1 MSEEN
6 ESPNS
11 SYTVS
16 KQSSESEIGSSS
28 STKDSQSSSLN
39 PSLNDDSK
47 KPSSPEE
54 KQKMTP
60 QEAIS
65 EFYRL
70 KNKYESVYYDKYI
83 KPILKNN
90 KSKREKRVEFSRLP
104 KHECINCKRNVGT
117 IFNISLDKDM
127 VRNFVAKCGDLS
139 DPCPLDIQITSGYR
153 QQFDSAIHFGLKI
166 VERIKLD
173 IIKEKNNALFFNKNV
188 VSTFEEL
195 TEKLKKELENTGFI
209 IETNILKNDNPEK
222 KALLNKTIDEF
233 GKGCIIPFKQ
243 MINEFMEKNNELKL
257 NEAINFY
264 INEMTPKL
272 QDIQSLKYNV
282 NYVEYQE
289 KYNPTDSIRD
299 VYKLIQLPNS
309 LENTET
315 YIESDDKVI
324 KFVMGVKKGKKAKT
338 MKLGVF
344 GTNKTRKIRSSNEFI
359 IEGEDE
365 EQEETAKLVSKES
378 SEGLEGVPD
387 FDAPGG
393 VKWNNEKY
401 NQIWGRLPSKLKDVL
416 QTDEEWTQEYV
427 SRCVASKNQ
436 KQPCRLFLP
445 KQTIIPPKK
454 LEDGTYDFGVEV
466 LNRIFNKQDEQHKH
480 TLLTWTEDKYA
491 KNNYASFKELF
502 VSLLE
507 KALDLDI
514 YSYGYGYS

>member
-11 SYTVS
+11 SYTES
-16 KQSSESEIGSSS
+16 NQSSESKINSAS
-28 STKDSQSSSLN
+28 STKESLSRSLN
-39 PSLNDDSK
+39 PSLSSK
-47 KPSSPEE
+47 KLSPSEE
-54 KQKMTP
+54 KQKMTSD
-60 QEAIS
+60 EAIS

-70 KNKYESVYYDKYI
+70 KNKYESLYYDKYI

-127 VRNFVAKCGDLS
+127 FRIFIAKCGDLS
-139 DPCPLDIQITSGYR
+139 DPCPLDIQITRGYR
-153 QQFDSAIHFGLKI
+153 EQFDYSIRSGLQI
-166 VERIKLD
+166 VESIKLD

-188 VSTFEEL
+188 VRTFEEL
-195 TEKLKKELENTGFI
+195 TDNLKKELENTGFI
-209 IETNILKNDNPEK
+209 IETNILKNNNPEK
-222 KALLNKTIDEF
+222 KILLDKTINEF

-243 MINEFMEKNNELKL
+243 MINESMEKNDELKI
-257 NEAINFY
+257 NEAVNFY
-264 INEMTPKL
+264 INEMIPKL
-272 QDIQSLKYNV
+272 KEIQTLKYNV

-289 KYNPTDSIRD
+289 NYTSTDSIRD

-309 LENTET
+309 LEDTES
-315 YIESDDKVI
+315 YIKQDDKVI

-338 MKLGVF
+338 MKLGDS
-344 GTNKTRKIRSSNEFI
+344 TNKKTRKIRPTDVFI
-359 IEGEDE
+359 IEGE
-365 EQEETAKLVSKES
+365 EQEEEIPTLVSKES

-387 FDAPGG
+387 FNAPGG

-401 NQIWGRLPSKLKDVL
+401 NTIWKRLPDNLKAVL
-416 QTDEEWTQEYV
+416 ETDEEWLQEYV
-427 SRCVASKNQ
+427 ERCVASKNE

-454 LEDGTYDFGVEV
+454 LQDDKYDFGLEF
-466 LNRIFNKQDEQHKH
+466 LNNIFNNLNKQHKD
-480 TLLTWTEDKYA
+480 TILTMTKEEYAPGKYE
-491 KNNYASFKELF
+491 SFRDIL

-507 KALDLDI
+507 KALKLDK
-514 YSYGYGYS
+514 YTQGYGYS